1 MYLSLLLLS
10 VLVQHCSSFT
20 PVKPT
25 NTNTN
30 ADINVNRHD
39 FLTAIIATGISSSIL
54 LPSQPAEA
62 RGRATL
68 EYALDRYYPRIEAG
82 GVFYSNDLRKAI
94 EKNDWN
100 AIKAATAEPPKRTKE
115 DKAKVDGGIAERAA
129 QAGGFS
135 NSRVVAAADLWA
147 AAFSDN
153 SVSAKTKNMKE
164 QTAIL
169 TEVVNGM
176 NSAAK
181 LALGEEKSGGGLF
194 GFGSKAPSQT
204 ELAQQVRELYIKGG
218 NAYNQYVF
226 LANDDLPVQFKRLPF
241 L

>member
-1 MYLSLLLLS
+1 MYLSLLILS